1 MKYLKQYRIPFSG
14 LAAGKHDFEFEI
26 NDKFFDCYEHSL
38 VKKGNLTAN
47 VSLQK
52 QEAMLIVNFDIQ
64 GTIKLNC
71 DVCLAEFDA
80 PVSFQER
87 IIVKFINEE
96 WDNETDEVIILNK
109 TDHEL
114 DIANL
119 LYEYINVQVPY
130 YTKCT
135 EQGVNITCD
144 PEMLAK
150 ISSEEEGSD
159 IEEENIDP
167 RWAALKN
174 IKNN

>member
-14 LAAGKHDFEFEI
+14 LAAGKHDFDFEI

-38 VKKGNLTAN
+38 VKKGSLTAN
-47 VSLQK
+47 ISLQK
-52 QEAMLIVNFDIQ
+52 QESMLIVNFDIK
-64 GTIKLNC
+64 GAIKLTC
-71 DVCLAEFDA
+71 DVCLTEFDA

-87 IIVKFINEE
+87 LIVKFVNEE

-109 TDHEL
+109 NDHEL

-130 YTKCT
+130 YAKCT
-135 EQGVNITCD
+135 EQGVNINCD

-150 ISSEEEGSD
+150 IQTDEESELKNEH
-159 IEEENIDP
+159 IDP

>member
-1 MKYLKQYRIPFSG
+1 
-14 LAAGKHDFEFEI
+14 
-26 NDKFFDCYEHSL
+26 
-38 VKKGNLTAN
+38 
-47 VSLQK
+47 
-52 QEAMLIVNFDIQ
+52 MLIVNFTID

-71 DVCLAEFDA
+71 DVCLTEFDA

-87 IIVKFINEE
+87 LIVKFVNEE
-96 WDNETDEVIILNK
+96 WDSETDEVIILNK

-130 YTKCT
+130 YAKCT
-135 EQGVNITCD
+135 EQGINISCD

-150 ISSEEEGSD
+150 INIEEKSD
-159 IEEENIDP
+159 IEEEKIDP